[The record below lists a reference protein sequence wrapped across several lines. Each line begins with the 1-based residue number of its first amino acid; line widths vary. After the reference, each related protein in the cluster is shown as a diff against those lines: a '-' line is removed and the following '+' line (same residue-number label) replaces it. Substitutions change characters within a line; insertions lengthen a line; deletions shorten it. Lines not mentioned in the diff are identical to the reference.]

1 MPELEVAIAG
11 AGLAGLA
18 LAHYLHR
25 HGVDVTVYERDAD
38 LASRDPGYRLH
49 VNSTGTS
56 VLSAVLEPRLRDLF
70 VATAGVPR
78 QAILHFDEN
87 LHPGP
92 ARDISGSV
100 GIATDNDLPEHLVAD
115 RSTLRRIL
123 MTGLEDRVRFGARV
137 TGYRRDEAGRVTV
150 RLAGGAGEGAG
161 NGAGEGEGPGAGTGT
176 GTTADVLV
184 AADGVHS
191 AVRAQL
197 LPTARV
203 VDLGARHIAA
213 KVPLDDSTRA
223 LIPGELYSMF
233 TLISNSRH
241 DMVTF
246 APLQRSDPHS
256 PLISER
262 DKAFQQEVAHDFA
275 LVIFSAVADRMPPD
289 AELYAATGPD
299 LRTLALDRV
308 VDWHPAVAELIR
320 LWDLD
325 TVQPLVLRSS
335 VPVPAWPSG
344 NVTVMGDAVHAMSP
358 ALGIGA
364 NTALRDAL
372 TLGRELVAAAETRKP
387 LITAISDYEA
397 AMRDYGFAAVRE
409 SAAMGHRVIGYRTL
423 PV

>member
-1 MPELEVAIAG
+1 MPDFSVAISG

-25 HGVDVTVYERDAD
+25 HGVEVTVYERDAD
-38 LASRDPGYRLH
+38 LTSREPGYRLH
-49 VNSTGTS
+49 INSTGTS

-70 VATAGVPR
+70 LATAGIPR
-78 QAILHFDEN
+78 QAILHFDEHLN
-87 LHPGP
+87 PGP

-100 GIATDNDLPEHLVAD
+100 GIAAGGGLPEHLVAD

-123 MTGLEDRVRFGARV
+123 ITGLEGRVRFGTRV
-137 TGYRRDEAGRVTV
+137 TGYRHDQAGRVAI
-150 RLAGGAGEGAG
+150 RPGDGA
-161 NGAGEGEGPGAGTGT
+161 
-176 GTTADVLV
+176 TADVLV

-191 AVRAQL
+191 AVRRQL
-197 LPTARV
+197 LPRARV

-223 LIPGELYSMF
+223 RIPRELYSTF
-233 TLISNSRH
+233 TLISDAHH

-246 APLQRSDPHS
+246 GPLERGDPAS
-256 PLISER
+256 PLIAER
-262 DKAFQQEVAHDFA
+262 DEAFRHEAASDFA

-289 AELYAATGPD
+289 AELSAASGRE

-308 VDWHPAVAELIR
+308 CDWHPAVAELIG

-335 VPVPAWPSG
+335 LPIPAWPPG

-372 TLGRELVAAAETRKP
+372 ALGTELVAAAEDRKP

-397 AMRDYGFAAVRE
+397 AMRDYGFAAVRD
-409 SAAMGHRVIGYRTL
+409 SAAMGRRVIGHRLL
-423 PV
+423 PG